1 MSLVG
6 RLKATLGLDARGF
19 DKGLKSS
26 ESRVKRFGK
35 AISKIGVGLSL
46 VSAGVLAAVRNQLNA
61 ADELSKSA
69 QRLGVPIEELSA
81 LRHAADMSA
90 VSTSDLDNG
99 LRRLSRNMQDASTG
113 GKKTSALFRE
123 LGISV
128 SDANGKL
135 RPTSEVMA
143 DAAERLGAMPDG
155 AKKTAL
161 AFELFGRAGTNLIPM
176 LNGGREGLQGMLK
189 EARELGLVVDQKT
202 GKSAENFND
211 NLSRLSKT
219 LRGVLLQSMAALAP
233 VLERV
238 TNSVVS
244 ASKWFR
250 DLSPS
255 VRQALAG
262 FVAFLAVAGPLA
274 LAIGGV
280 TLALSA
286 IAGPVVAV
294 VGGFAALVAGA
305 SALGVSLRT
314 IAAVAGAVAA
324 AFGIKLVVAIGA
336 KFVASAVAATRQ
348 ALALEMALGAKSRA
362 AAVAGV
368 AVKSLSRAL
377 IALRSALV
385 ATGIGALVVAAGLLV
400 DQFTHLVQR
409 SGGLGTA
416 LSLLWNVAKEVFS
429 RIGLA
434 GLAAVDR
441 LRAGFFDLQARS
453 VRIWAGIIRTV
464 TSAAEAIVDSGIGA
478 AEAFKTAFQGIP
490 HALGDFMFQA
500 ANSVIDGVEGMI
512 NAVVGRINKFISG
525 LNSAL
530 AKLPSWAGGGSLS
543 VGLVGEVYLG
553 GVDNPF
559 AGKAAGMGQ
568 AAQDAYDAA
577 QGTSDFGGRAN
588 RLEALASG
596 IDTSAAAARAASDVL
611 LDMATAPLTSID
623 ALREAMQETEGDID
637 STSEATTRLQQELDK
652 LGNGGG
658 GAGGAGKGKS
668 GKSIKEKLSEPFKY
682 LKEKVKGFSDS
693 LAGAIVQGQSLGD
706 AMRGVFQ
713 RMAQDLIASGIQ
725 RLMMNLFNFGGGG
738 GKIFGSLLGSIFK
751 VPSYASGTM
760 NHPGGIAQVFEEGG
774 ELINL
779 PSGARVIPHDLSRMM
794 VTAAGKSAGAS
805 ASSDL
810 SKVQTQEVVVRLSQ
824 SAMRLSDDGKIVAE
838 IGLQTDQKISRAAEN
853 ADRALPQKVQQI
865 NQRPRDRYT

>member
-19 DKGLKSS
+19 DKGLNNSENRVQRFVKSVVRLGAAAVAGIAGVAVSIGRAADSLVELDNQAKIAGESVGKFKVLSIAAQEFGIGQEKLADILKDVNDKFGDYAATGAGPLADFFENIAPKVGVTLKSFEDLSSSDALQLYVSSLEKAGVSQQQMTFYMEALASDATALLPVLKDQGAALQSVSARAEALGLTLNQDTVDAARNAKREFGIVS
-26 ESRVKRFGK
+26 EVLRTRFQAAMAGLIPLLVSL
-35 AISKIGVGLSL
+35 ANALAPVVAAFSAAFSKI
-46 VSAGVLAAVRNQLNA
+46 VSIAGVLAVA
-61 ADELSKSA
+61 
-69 QRLGVPIEELSA
+69 I
-81 LRHAADMSA
+81 
-90 VSTSDLDNG
+90 
-99 LRRLSRNMQDASTG
+99 
-113 GKKTSALFRE
+113 
-123 LGISV
+123 
-128 SDANGKL
+128 
-135 RPTSEVMA
+135 
-143 DAAERLGAMPDG
+143 
-155 AKKTAL
+155 
-161 AFELFGRAGTNLIPM
+161 GT
-176 LNGGREGLQGMLK
+176 R
-189 EARELGLVVDQKT
+189 
-202 GKSAENFND
+202 
-211 NLSRLSKT
+211 
-219 LRGVLLQSMAALAP
+219 
-233 VLERV
+233 
-238 TNSVVS
+238 
-244 ASKWFR
+244 
-250 DLSPS
+250 
-255 VRQALAG
+255 
-262 FVAFLAVAGPLA
+262 LAVAV
-274 LAIGGV
+274 GV
-280 TLALSA
+280 
-286 IAGPVVAV
+286 
-294 VGGFAALVAGA
+294 
-305 SALGVSLRT
+305 
-314 IAAVAGAVAA
+314 
-324 AFGIKLVVAIGA
+324 KY
-336 KFVASAVAATRQ
+336 VASVISATRQ
-348 ALALEMALGAKSRA
+348 AIALEVALGAKSRA

-368 AVKSLSRAL
+368 AIKGLSRAL

-416 LSLLWNVAKEVFS
+416 LSLLWNVAKEVFD

-464 TSAAEAIVDSGIGA
+464 TNAAEAIVDSGIGA

-512 NAVVGRINKFISG
+512 NAVVSRINKFISG

-543 VGLVGEVYLG
+543 VGLVGEVNLG

-577 QGTSDFGGRAN
+577 QGTSDFGGRAD

-658 GAGGAGKGKS
+658 GGAGKGKS

-693 LAGAIVQGQSLGD
+693 LAGAIVQGKSLGD

-725 RLMMNLFNFGGGG
+725 RLMMSLFSFGGGG

>member
-35 AISKIGVGLSL
+35 AISKIGVGLSV

-90 VSTSDLDNG
+90 VSSSDLDNG

-416 LSLLWNVAKEVFS
+416 LSLLWNVAKEVFD

-464 TSAAEAIVDSGIGA
+464 TNAAEAIVDSGIGA

-490 HALGDFMFQA
+490 QALGDFMFQA

-512 NAVVGRINKFISG
+512 NAVVSRINKFISG

-543 VGLVGEVYLG
+543 VGLVGEVNLG

-577 QGTSDFGGRAN
+577 QGTSDFGGRAD
-588 RLEALASG
+588 RLEAVASG

-623 ALREAMQETEGDID
+623 ALRDAMQETEGDID
-637 STSEATTRLQQELDK
+637 STSEATTRLQQELGK
-652 LGNGGG
+652 LGDGGG
-658 GAGGAGKGKS
+658 GGAGKGKS

-693 LAGAIVQGQSLGD
+693 LAGAIVQGKSLGD

-725 RLMMNLFNFGGGG
+725 RLMMNLFSFGGGG

-810 SKVQTQEVVVRLSQ
+810 SKVQTQEVVVSLSQ

>member
-35 AISKIGVGLSL
+35 AISKIGVGLSV

-90 VSTSDLDNG
+90 VSASDLDNG
-99 LRRLSRNMQDASTG
+99 LVRLSRNMQDAFAG
-113 GKKTSALFRE
+113 GKRTSALFRD
-123 LGISV
+123 LGISF
-128 SDANGKL
+128 SDTNGKL

-143 DAAERLGAMPDG
+143 DAAERLAAMPDG

-161 AFELFGRAGTNLIPM
+161 AFELFGRAGANLIPM
-176 LNGGREGLQGMLK
+176 LNGGRAGLQGMLK

-233 VLERV
+233 VLERI
-238 TNSVVS
+238 TNAVVN

-305 SALGVSLRT
+305 SVLGVSLRT

-416 LSLLWNVAKEVFS
+416 LSLLWNVAKEVFN

-464 TSAAEAIVDSGIGA
+464 TNAAEAIVDSGIGA

-490 HALGDFMFQA
+490 QALGDFMFQA
-500 ANSVIDGVEGMI
+500 ANSVIDGVEEMI
-512 NAVVGRINKFISG
+512 NAVVSRINKFISG

-543 VGLVGEVYLG
+543 VGLVGEVRLG

-559 AGKAAGMGQ
+559 AGKAAGVGQ

-577 QGTSDFGGRAN
+577 QGTSDFGGRTD
-588 RLEALASG
+588 RLEAVAAG
-596 IDTSAAAARAASDVL
+596 IDTSAAAARAASDVF

-652 LGNGGG
+652 LGDGGG
-658 GAGGAGKGKS
+658 GGAGKGKS

-693 LAGAIVQGQSLGD
+693 LAGAIVQGKSLGD

-725 RLMMNLFNFGGGG
+725 RLMMSLFSFGGGG

-794 VTAAGKSAGAS
+794 VTAAGKAAGAS

-853 ADRALPQKVQQI
+853 ADRALPRKVQQI
-865 NQRPRDRYT
+865 NHRPRDRYT

>member
-211 NLSRLSKT
+211 NLARLSKT

-233 VLERV
+233 VLERI
-238 TNSVVS
+238 TNAVVN

-274 LAIGGV
+274 LAVGGV

-362 AAVAGV
+362 AAVAGI

-400 DQFTHLVQR
+400 DQFVQLVQR
-409 SGGLGTA
+409 AGSLGTA
-416 LSLLWNVAKEVFS
+416 LSLLWDVAKEIFS

-434 GLAAVDR
+434 GWAAVDR
-441 LRAGFFDLQARS
+441 LRGAFLDFQAKS
-453 VRIWAGIIRTV
+453 VRIWAGVVRTV
-464 TSAAEAIVDSGIGA
+464 TDAAEAIVDVGKGA
-478 AEAFKTAFQGIP
+478 SAAFRTSFKSIP
-490 HALGDFMFQA
+490 GALGDFMFQA
-500 ANSVIDGVEGMI
+500 ANSVVDGVEGMI
-512 NAVVGRINKFISG
+512 NAVVTRINSFISG

-530 AKLPSWAGGGSLS
+530 DKLPSWAGGGSLS
-543 VGLVGEVYLG
+543 IGLVDEVDLG
-553 GVDNPF
+553 SISNPF
-559 AGKAAGMGQ
+559 AGKAEEVGK
-568 AAQDAYDAA
+568 AAQDAYEAA
-577 QGTSDFGGRAN
+577 LGSTNFDDRSAELD
-588 RLEALASG
+588 ELAAK
-596 IDTSAAAARAASDVL
+596 IDVSAAAARSASAVY
-611 LDMATAPLTSID
+611 LDMATAPMQSIE
-623 ALREAMQETEGDID
+623 ALREAMQGTEAD
-637 STSEATTRLQQELDK
+637 TENAATAAKDLKDK
-652 LGNGGG
+652 LDDLDSGPGGGNGGG
-658 GAGGAGKGKS
+658 NKGKQ
-668 GKSIKEKLSEPFKY
+668 GELERKIKG
-682 LKEKVKGFSDS
+682 VSDS
-693 LAGAIVQGQSLGD
+693 LAGAIVKGESLRDVMRNVWQG
-706 AMRGVFQ
+706 
-713 RMAQDLIASGIQ
+713 MAQDLISSGIQ
-725 RLMMNLFNFGGGG
+725 KLINTLFGFAGGGG
-738 GKIFGSLLGSIFK
+738 NIFGKVVGTIFGI
-751 VPSYASGTM
+751 PSYASGTM

>member
-19 DKGLKSS
+19 DSGLKKS

-35 AISKIGVGLSL
+35 AISKIGAGLSL

-113 GKKTSALFRE
+113 GKKTSALFRD

-143 DAAERLGAMPDG
+143 DAADRLAAMPDG

-202 GKSAENFND
+202 GKAAENFND

-219 LRGVLLQSMAALAP
+219 VRGVLLQSTAALAP
-233 VLERV
+233 VLERI
-238 TNSVVS
+238 TNAVVN

-274 LAIGGV
+274 LAIGGI

-294 VGGFAALVAGA
+294 LGGFAALVAAA
-305 SALGVSLRT
+305 SGLGVSLRT
-314 IAAVAGAVAA
+314 IAAVAGSVAA
-324 AFGIKLVVAIGA
+324 AFGIKLVVAVGT

-368 AVKSLSRAL
+368 AVKGLSRAL
-377 IALRSALV
+377 TTLRSALV
-385 ATGIGALVVAAGLLV
+385 ATGIGALVVAAGLLI
-400 DQFTHLVQR
+400 DQFVQLVQR
-409 SGGLGTA
+409 TGSVGTA
-416 LSLLWNVAKEVFS
+416 LSLLWDVAKEIFS

-434 GLAAVDR
+434 GWAAVDR
-441 LRAGFFDLQARS
+441 LRGAFLDFQAKA
-453 VRIWAGIIRTV
+453 VRIWAGVIRTV
-464 TSAAEAIVDSGIGA
+464 TDAAEAIVDAGKGA
-478 AEAFKTAFQGIP
+478 AAAFRASFKSIP
-490 HALGDFMFQA
+490 GALGDFMFQA
-500 ANSVIDGVEGMI
+500 ANSVVDGVEGMI
-512 NAVVGRINKFISG
+512 NAVVTRINTFISG

-530 AKLPSWAGGGSLS
+530 DKLPAWAGGGSLS
-543 VGLVGEVYLG
+543 IGLVDEVDLG
-553 GVDNPF
+553 SIANPF
-559 AGKAAGMGQ
+559 AGKAEEMSR
-568 AAQDAYDAA
+568 AAQEAYEAA
-577 QGTSDFGGRAN
+577 LGSTNFGDRSAE
-588 RLEALASG
+588 LDELAAK
-596 IDTSAAAARAASDVL
+596 IDVSAAAARSASAVF
-611 LDMATAPLTSID
+611 LDMATAPMQSIE
-623 ALREAMQETEGDID
+623 ALREAMQGTETDTDNAASAAEN
-637 STSEATTRLQQELDK
+637 LKDK
-652 LGNGGG
+652 LDDLEDGPGGG
-658 GAGGAGKGKS
+658 GGGKG
-668 GKSIKEKLSEPFKY
+668 GKGEGKKGQQSELERKIK
-682 LKEKVKGFSDS
+682 GISDS
-693 LAGAIVQGQSLGD
+693 LAGAIVKGESLRD
-706 AMRGVFQ
+706 VMRNVWQ
-713 RMAQDLIASGIQ
+713 RMAQDLVSSGIQ
-725 RLMMNLFNFGGGG
+725 KLMASLFNFAGVGGGG
-738 GKIFGSLLGSIFK
+738 TFGKIVGTIFGI
-751 VPSYASGTM
+751 PAYASGTM
-760 NHPGGIAQVFEEGG
+760 NHPGGIAKVFEEGG
-774 ELINL
+774 ELIDL
-779 PSGARVIPHDLSRMM
+779 PGGARVIPHDLSRMM
-794 VTAAGKSAGAS
+794 VTAAGKAAGA
-805 ASSDL
+805 AAAPDL
-810 SKVQTQEVVVRLSQ
+810 SKAQTHQVVVGFAQ
-824 SAMRLSDDGKIVAE
+824 SSMHLTDDGKIVAE
-838 IGLQTDQKISRAAEN
+838 LNLQTDQKISRAAEN
-853 ADRALPQKVQQI
+853 ADRALPGKVQQI
-865 NQRPRDRYT
+865 QQRPRDRYT